1 MRKRITLL
9 GLGATMIIAVFLAA
23 CGTQAPGVKGF
34 SKGVITAKGSIFVN
48 GVEFDTSTA
57 MIKING
63 VPGTEAQLRVG
74 MQVELRGR
82 IDDASKRGSALEVH
96 FDGSLK
102 GKVDAVSPPSFTI
115 LGQTVTTDSSTVFE
129 STLTDVASLLNK
141 TVEVAGLPDASGVL
155 LATHIEETGS
165 SSFEIA
171 GTIDANP
178 GTAAGSFV
186 LTPPNGGTP
195 LKVAFTGGP
204 LDAGIQAGTLV
215 EVKFTTAF
223 VPGPY
228 TSTTNITT
236 TAGKIE
242 AKDEL
247 QPAEGERTEVQGFV
261 KGLAAPNFT
270 VEGVAVNAGSVSLAG
285 ISNGTKVEVEGTFTS
300 GILYAEKIQIK

>member
-1 MRKRITLL
+1 
-9 GLGATMIIAVFLAA
+9 
-23 CGTQAPGVKGF
+23 
-34 SKGVITAKGSIFVN
+34 VITAKGSIFVN

-57 MIKING
+57 TIKIDG
-63 VPGTEAQLRVG
+63 APGTEAQLRVG
-74 MQVELRGR
+74 MQVELKGM

-102 GKVDAVSPPSFTI
+102 GPVSAVSAPSFTV
-115 LGQTVTTDSSTVFE
+115 LGQTVNTDSSTVFE
-129 STLTDVASLLNK
+129 STLSLLNLLGK

-165 SSFEIA
+165 SSFEIE

-178 GTAAGSFV
+178 GTLAGSFV

-195 LKVAFTGGP
+195 LTVAYTGGP
-204 LDAGIQAGTLV
+204 LSAGIQAGTLV
-215 EVKFTTAF
+215 EVKFTAF
-223 VPGPY
+223 TPGSY
-228 TSTTNITT
+228 LTTTNIST

-242 AKDEL
+242 AKSEL
-247 QPAEGERTEVQGFV
+247 QPADGERTEVQGFV

-270 VEGVAVNAGSVSLAG
+270 VEGVPVNAGSVSLAG